1 MKINWKKHAPIALV
15 QSAAASMTAG
25 LRLRV
30 HKTDGFPF
38 EGTLTARLQQE
49 EGDSAEQALVFDAEG
64 NSCVEFSAL
73 CFGSFTLGV
82 VREDGSAMPA
92 DARVRV
98 YVDEEEQQ
106 GDTAVF
112 ALTLERPWAQV
123 LIGLSED

>member
-64 NSCVEFSAL
+64 NSCMEFSAL

-98 YVDEEEQQ
+98 DAACH
-106 GDTAVF
+106 GRGRTGP
-112 ALTLERPWAQV
+112 ERPECF
-123 LIGLSED
+123 LPLSL